1 MGWRGF
7 SRSSITAPGDRV
19 GTDHVTGKIKR
30 LQGASYPVQEASYP
44 VRARSLT
51 DSLHR
56 THARLQCRNCEK
68 RPVRYTVAAQVG
80 SGRLAGRCLRERG
93 VLEGS
98 NADKFIIGS
107 DPAVVTPCQVSFLV
121 AARFSI
127 TRPAVRHFLARA
139 STLRSVSS
147 RCALSS
153 TRRDKTLWSFPSS
166 ATELLIELRDP
177 RPRCRKQVS
186 GSQPV
191 RRFATSLSGVLE

>member
-68 RPVRYTVAAQVG
+68 T
-80 SGRLAGRCLRERG
+80 
-93 VLEGS
+93 
-98 NADKFIIGS
+98 
-107 DPAVVTPCQVSFLV
+107 
-121 AARFSI
+121 
-127 TRPAVRHFLARA
+127 A
-139 STLRSVSS
+139 STLHSCCAGRQRSVGRSVPARTRS
-147 RCALSS
+147 FGGGERRQVHYRVRSGSGYARLGGIFGGCALFDHAPCRPPLFSANAFPWLRFLGCALSS
-153 TRRDKTLWSFPSS
+153 TRRAKTPWSFPSS
-166 ATELLIELRDP
+166 ATELLIELRVL
-177 RPRCRKQVS
+177 RLRCRKQVR

-191 RRFATSLSGVLE
+191 RGFATSFSGVLE